1 MIVPEKKNIEE
12 ILGGARVRYSVPK
25 YQRTYD
31 WGKGELQELMDDLK
45 QLKGSKEN
53 NLFLGNLIFDVSDSE
68 NYKIVDG
75 QQRLTSIS
83 ILFIALREQ
92 ARFLNDPEVASE
104 IQKYISIYSKVRNKN
119 DIKFEVSSNIRDLYE
134 HMTNPNWDGEFPDKL
149 NNKSI
154 KRQVNKIRPIFTFI
168 KDSISGYSIEELNDF
183 INTVWLAYVVVIKVE
198 NTQDVFSVFERTN
211 ARGLDL
217 NIGDLLKNYI
227 LSYQQDSFEDK
238 WSEIVDNANGQLPRM
253 LKYFWVSRKGY
264 IQQSKLYKS
273 LKNYVQELDK
283 SNQDD
288 GIAIFVQDLYKF
300 SRFFKSTTS
309 FSIEK
314 KRDWLEESGF
324 EKLAKNEDYYARIG
338 RNFQALKLFRVSQ
351 PIPLI
356 FSIFDLYKNDPNSK
370 PDVLFKALKAIENY
384 HFVNNVISGRVG
396 NEVEKFYAETAAKFY
411 NSSENF
417 ASEMKSF
424 VEVLRSKKAMKDE
437 FIANF
442 IDSVSYNSKNYGLI
456 NYVFD
461 RINNFGAKGA
471 QYVSIFRPEID
482 FNKRNYNIEHF
493 YAQSAKKKYSEEEQE
508 YFNQIGNLV
517 VISRHT
523 NSSLGDLEPKAKIE
537 KIESDKKHYGNLR
550 YMDDFID
557 KYKRLSENWDFD
569 KITARS
575 KDLGLEGYTKI
586 WNF

>member
-25 YQRTYD
+25 YQRAYD
-31 WGKGELQELMDDLK
+31 WGKGELQELMDDLT
-45 QLKGSKEN
+45 QLKGN
-53 NLFLGNLIFDVSDSE
+53 NEHHLFLGNLIFDVSDPE

-83 ILFIALREQ
+83 LLFIALREH
-92 ARFLNDPEVASE
+92 ARSLNDPEVASE
-104 IQKYISIYSKVRNKN
+104 VQKYISIYSKVRNKN
-119 DIKFEVSSNIRDLYE
+119 EIKFEVSSNIRDLYD
-134 HMTNPNWDGEFPDKL
+134 HMTNPNWDGQFPDKL

-154 KRQVNKIRPIFTFI
+154 KRQVNKIRPIYNFI
-168 KDSISGYSIEELNDF
+168 KETISGYGIEELNQL
-183 INTVWLAYVVVIKVE
+183 INSVWLSYVVVIKVE
-198 NTQDVFSVFERTN
+198 NTQDVFAVFERTN

-227 LSYQQDSFEDK
+227 LSYQQVEFEEK
-238 WSEIVDNANGQLPRM
+238 WSQIVDNANGQLPRM

-273 LKNYVQELDK
+273 LKTYVQELDNYNK
-283 SNQDD
+283 ED
-288 GIAIFVQDLYKF
+288 GISIFVNDLYDF
-300 SRFFKSTTS
+300 SRFFKSITS
-309 FSIEK
+309 YSIEE
-314 KRDWLEESGF
+314 KRDWLEEGGF
-324 EKLAKNEDYYARIG
+324 EDLAKNEDYYARFG
-338 RNFQALKLFRVSQ
+338 RNLQALKLFRVSQ

-356 FSIFDLYKNDPNSK
+356 FSILHLYKSDSNSK
-370 PDVLFKALKAIENY
+370 ADILFKVLRAIENY

-396 NEVEKFYAETAAKFY
+396 NEVEKFYAEKASILY
-411 NSSENF
+411 NSSLSFN
-417 ASEMKSF
+417 SEMETF
-424 VEVLRSKKAMKDE
+424 IEVLRSKKAMKDE
-437 FIANF
+437 FVSNF
-442 IDSVSYNSKNYGLI
+442 VDTIIYNSKNYGLI

-461 RINNFGAKGA
+461 RLNNHGTKGA

-508 YFNQIGNLV
+508 YFNQIGNLI

-523 NSSLGDLEPKAKIE
+523 NSGLGNLEPKDKLN
-537 KIESDKKHYGNLR
+537 KIESDKKHFGNLR
-550 YMDDFID
+550 YMDDFIE
-557 KYKRLSENWDFD
+557 KYKPLAEDWGFEQIE
-569 KITARS
+569 KRS
-575 KDLGLEGYTKI
+575 KDLGLDGYTRI

>member
-1 MIVPEKKNIEE
+1 MYQKKKNIEE

-31 WGKGELQELMDDLK
+31 WGKGELQELMDDLT
-45 QLKGSKEN
+45 QLKGNNEN
-53 NLFLGNLIFDVSDSE
+53 HLFLGNLIFDVSDSE

-92 ARFLNDPEVASE
+92 ARLLNDSEVASE
-104 IQKYISIYSKVRNKN
+104 VQKFISIYSKVRDKN

-154 KRQVNKIRPIFTFI
+154 KRQVNKIRPIYNFI
-168 KDSISGYSIEELNDF
+168 KDEISRYSIEDLNEF
-183 INTVWLAYVVVIKVE
+183 INAVWLSYVVVIKVE

-227 LSYQQDSFEDK
+227 LSYQQESFEEK

-264 IQQSKLYKS
+264 ILQSKLYKS

-283 SNQDD
+283 NNKEE
-288 GIAIFVQDLYKF
+288 GIAIFVQDLYNF

-324 EKLAKNEDYYARIG
+324 EQLAKNEDYYARFG
-338 RNFQALKLFRVSQ
+338 RNMQALKLFRVSQ
-351 PIPLI
+351 PLPLI
-356 FSIFDLYKNDPNSK
+356 FSILHLYKIDSNSK
-370 PDVLFKALKAIENY
+370 PDTLFKTLRAIENY
-384 HFVNNVISGRVG
+384 HFVNNIISGRVG
-396 NEVEKFYAETAAKFY
+396 NEVEKFYAETAAHLY
-411 NSSENF
+411 NSSESF
-417 ASEMKSF
+417 ASEMKTF
-424 VEVLRSKKAMKDE
+424 IEVLRSKKAMKDE
-437 FIANF
+437 FISNF
-442 IDSVSYNSKNYGLI
+442 IDTVIYNSKNYGLI

-461 RINNFGAKGA
+461 RMNNHGSKGA

-508 YFNQIGNLV
+508 NFNQIGNLI

-523 NSSLGDLEPKAKIE
+523 NSGLGDLDPKEKIK

-550 YMDDFID
+550 YMDDFIE
-557 KYKRLSENWDFD
+557 KYKPIAENWDFEQIN
-569 KITARS
+569 KRS
-575 KDLGLEGYTKI
+575 KDLGLDGFTRI